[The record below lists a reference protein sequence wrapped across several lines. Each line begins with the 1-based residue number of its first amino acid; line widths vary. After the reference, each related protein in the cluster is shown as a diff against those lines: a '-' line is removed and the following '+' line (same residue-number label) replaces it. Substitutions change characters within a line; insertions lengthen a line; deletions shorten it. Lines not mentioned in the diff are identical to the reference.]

1 MSALLTA
8 VNISKKYKHH
18 QVLRGISFSLY
29 SNQIVMLRGDNGAG
43 KSTLLKLVAGMSK
56 VDDGTIYHDVMP
68 LTISYV
74 PEITPGSIPFTP
86 VEYLTHMGK
95 IRGMEDGLLQMR
107 ITRLLEDFRLESV
120 KNQRIS
126 TFSKGMKQ
134 KVLIMQAMLEEPHLL
149 IMDEPLSGLD
159 ARAQQELEELFGQLK
174 GTGVGIV
181 FTCHESRRLSR
192 LADQIFV
199 IKDKGLVKE
208 ERLLRGKFRIV
219 FDIHSTKLDH
229 VTPLLEMKKSL
240 ELTDD
245 RLRMEAML
253 GEDELDGVL
262 LALLQ
267 RGASIKEVGA
277 YPSMIMEKGGV
288 RS

>member
-1 MSALLTA
+1 MSLLLTA
-8 VNISKKYKHH
+8 VNISKKYKQH

-43 KSTLLKLVAGMSK
+43 KSTLLKLIAGMSR
-56 VDDGTIYHDVMP
+56 VDEGSIIHGLMP

-74 PEITPGSIPFTP
+74 PEVTPRSIPFAP

-95 IRGMEDGLLQMR
+95 IRGMDAGTLRTR
-107 ITRLLEDFRLESV
+107 ITKLMGDFGLESV
-120 KNQRIS
+120 KDQRIS

-159 ARAQQELEELFGQLK
+159 APAQQELEELFGQLK

-208 ERLLRGKFRIV
+208 ERLLKEKFRIV

-245 RLRMEAML
+245 RLRMEAAL
-253 GEDELDGVL
+253 GEDEMDRVL

-267 RGASIKEVGA
+267 RGASIKEVGVDV
-277 YPSMIMEKGGV
+277 SMIEGRGV
-288 RS
+288 VQS

>member
-1 MSALLTA
+1 
-8 VNISKKYKHH
+8 
-18 QVLRGISFSLY
+18 
-29 SNQIVMLRGDNGAG
+29 MLRGDNGAG
-43 KSTLLKLVAGMSK
+43 KSTLLKLIAGMSK
-56 VDDGTIYHDVMP
+56 VDDGTIKHDVMP

-74 PEITPGSIPFTP
+74 PEVTPGSIPFTP
-86 VEYLTHMGK
+86 EEYLTHMGK

-120 KNQRIS
+120 NDQRIS

-134 KVLIMQAMLEEPHLL
+134 KVLIMQAMLEKPHLL
-149 IMDEPLSGLD
+149 IMDEPMSGLD
-159 ARAQQELEELFGQLK
+159 ARAQQELEELFGKLK

-208 ERLLRGKFRIV
+208 ERLLKEKFRIV
-219 FDIHSTKLDH
+219 FDIHSKKLDH

-253 GEDELDGVL
+253 GEDEMDGVL

-267 RGASIKEVGA
+267 RGASIKEVGVDA
-277 YPSMIMEKGGV
+277 SMIEGRGV
-288 RS
+288 VQS